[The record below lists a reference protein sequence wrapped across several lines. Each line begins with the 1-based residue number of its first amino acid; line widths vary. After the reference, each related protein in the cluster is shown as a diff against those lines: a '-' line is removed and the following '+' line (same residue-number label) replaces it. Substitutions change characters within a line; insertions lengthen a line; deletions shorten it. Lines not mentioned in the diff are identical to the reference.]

1 MAKFLMV
8 SEAARVL
15 KVAGQTVRDLERRGV
30 LTAIR
35 TPTGVRLFS
44 SEDIQRLASER
55 EAKKQASQ
63 ESQVTDAPAAS

>member
-44 SEDIQRLASER
+44 SEDVQRLAFER

-63 ESQVTDAPAAS
+63 ESEVAAPREAS